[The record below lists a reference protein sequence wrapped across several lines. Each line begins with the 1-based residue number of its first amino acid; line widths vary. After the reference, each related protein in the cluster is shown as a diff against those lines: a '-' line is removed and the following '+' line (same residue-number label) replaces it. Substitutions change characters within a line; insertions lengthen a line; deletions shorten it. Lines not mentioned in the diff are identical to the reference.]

1 VTAELIV
8 QDVHPTLRHE
18 ERQALGADLQGMLV
32 DLTDLAL
39 IGKQLHWNIEG
50 PHFRSLHLQLDE
62 LIDVWRES
70 GDRVAERAVAL
81 GVAPDGRV
89 QTVAGA
95 SELPP
100 PPAGPLPTH
109 EALAYLTQRLVEV
122 ITRARKRMEQT
133 AEYDDVTNDLL
144 IEVVGQLEQQHWM
157 ISVQLRG

>member
-1 VTAELIV
+1 VTADLIV

-18 ERQALGADLQGMLV
+18 ERQALGTDLQGMLV
-32 DLTDLAL
+32 DLADLAL
-39 IGKQLHWNIEG
+39 IGKQLHWNIQG

-70 GDRVAERAVAL
+70 SDRVAERAVML
-81 GVAPDGRV
+81 GVAPDGRS
-89 QTVAGA
+89 QTIAQD
-95 SELPP
+95 SELSP
-100 PPAGPLPTH
+100 PPAGPLPTE
-109 EALAYLTQRLVEV
+109 EAFAYLTGALVEV

-144 IEVVGQLEQQHWM
+144 IEIVGQLEQQHWM